1 MGVADKGRR
10 TSLLSLRLRIKQGV
24 NLAIHDHSGSDPCVF
39 VMMAKENIKI
49 RFIGNNVNPEW
60 NEVFPFSTTYPNV
73 PIMLSVYDHDSFTK
87 DDRMKDAKIDIRE
100 YMKDVKINLE
110 PRNAVKDLDLKL
122 TNIECGKLQV
132 QLRYCNL
139 PGSKGFIMFY
149 ECSSLC
155 SSMHR

>member
-60 NEVFPFSTTYPNV
+60 NE
-73 PIMLSVYDHDSFTK
+73 SVYDHDSFTK

-122 TNIECGKLQV
+122 TNIECDDWFQNFRGL
-132 QLRYCNL
+132 
-139 PGSKGFIMFY
+139 SFSEF
-149 ECSSLC
+149 ES
-155 SSMHR
+155 

>member
-1 MGVADKGRR
+1 MY
-10 TSLLSLRLRIKQGV
+10 
-24 NLAIHDHSGSDPCVF
+24 
-39 VMMAKENIKI
+39 E
-49 RFIGNNVNPEW
+49 
-60 NEVFPFSTTYPNV
+60 
-73 PIMLSVYDHDSFTK
+73 HDSFTT

-122 TNIECGKLQV
+122 TNIECGELQV
-132 QLRYCNL
+132 QLQFQLRWTWVCNL

-155 SSMHR
+155 SSMQDDWFQNFRGLSFSEFES